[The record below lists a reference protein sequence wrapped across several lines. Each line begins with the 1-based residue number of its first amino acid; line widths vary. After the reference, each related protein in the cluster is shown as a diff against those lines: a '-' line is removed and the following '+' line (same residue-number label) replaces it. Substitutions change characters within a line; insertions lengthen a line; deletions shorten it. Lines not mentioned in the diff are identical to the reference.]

1 MLKSIKLSCLTVVLI
16 GIITTFSGCSVVEN
30 IEKKLGW
37 KTDYFQYLDS
47 ENVEQISIQSMRD
60 LGFKFIV
67 TEGSAKN
74 TMYNLLSKA
83 QKSTEKSNLEP
94 DYIFEFDLGDEVK
107 KFYYV
112 VGSESG
118 NFYNDT
124 DVYTVS
130 NRIDEVIIQNLSFI
144 RKPKE
149 FNYIYYKPILE
160 VLKKVEPSLKDKDY
174 KIGINIKSD
183 ADCLKYIFSNYLKDF
198 TSDAEKII
206 SNVELVQTTT
216 AGYDV
221 VITVKNR
228 GYDTLVYKT
237 AIIVNNKRENT
248 EETYYVV
255 AQYEYK
261 KWNISISEPNVKPS
275 NW

>member
-16 GIITTFSGCSVVEN
+16 GIITAFSGCSVVEN

-183 ADCLKYIFSNYLKDF
+183 ADCLKYIFSNDLKDF

-237 AIIVNNKRENT
+237 AITVNNKRENT

>member
-16 GIITTFSGCSVVEN
+16 GIITAFSGCSVVEN

-160 VLKKVEPSLKDKDY
+160 VLKKIEPSLKDKDY

-183 ADCLKYIFSNYLKDF
+183 ADCLKYIFSNDLKDF

-237 AIIVNNKRENT
+237 AITVNNKRENT

>member
-67 TEGSAKN
+67 TEGTAKN

-183 ADCLKYIFSNYLKDF
+183 ADCLKYIFSNDLKDF

>member
-160 VLKKVEPSLKDKDY
+160 VLKKVEPSLRDKDY

-183 ADCLKYIFSNYLKDF
+183 ADCLKYIFSNDLKDF

>member
-37 KTDYFQYLDS
+37 KTDYFQYLNS

-130 NRIDEVIIQNLSFI
+130 NRIDEVIIQTLSFI

-160 VLKKVEPSLKDKDY
+160 VLKKIEPSLKDKDY
-174 KIGINIKSD
+174 KIGRNIKSD
-183 ADCLKYIFSNYLKDF
+183 SDCLKYIFSNDLKDF

>member
-1 MLKSIKLSCLTVVLI
+1 MLKSIKFSYLTVVLI
-16 GIITTFSGCSVVEN
+16 GIITTFSGCSVVEK

-47 ENVEQISIQSMRD
+47 ENVEQISIQSTRD

-83 QKSTEKSNLEP
+83 QKSTEKSSLEP

-124 DVYTVS
+124 DIYTVS

-160 VLKKVEPSLKDKDY
+160 VLKKIEPSLKDKDY

-183 ADCLKYIFSNYLKDF
+183 ADCLKYIFSNDLKDF

-206 SNVELVQTTT
+206 SNVELVKTTT

-221 VITVKNR
+221 VITIKNR

-237 AIIVNNKRENT
+237 AITVNNKRENT

-261 KWNISISEPNVKPS
+261 KWNVSISEPNVKPS

>member
-160 VLKKVEPSLKDKDY
+160 VLKKIEPSLKDKDY
-174 KIGINIKSD
+174 KIGIKSD
-183 ADCLKYIFSNYLKDF
+183 ADCLKYIFSNDLKDF

>member
-16 GIITTFSGCSVVEN
+16 GIITTFAGCSVVEN

-183 ADCLKYIFSNYLKDF
+183 ADCLKYIFSNDLKDF

>member
-1 MLKSIKLSCLTVVLI
+1 MLKNIKLSCLTVVLI

-160 VLKKVEPSLKDKDY
+160 VLKKVEH
-174 KIGINIKSD
+174 
-183 ADCLKYIFSNYLKDF
+183 
-198 TSDAEKII
+198 
-206 SNVELVQTTT
+206 
-216 AGYDV
+216 
-221 VITVKNR
+221 
-228 GYDTLVYKT
+228 
-237 AIIVNNKRENT
+237 
-248 EETYYVV
+248 
-255 AQYEYK
+255 
-261 KWNISISEPNVKPS
+261 
-275 NW
+275 

>member
-183 ADCLKYIFSNYLKDF
+183 ADCLKYIFSNDLKDF
-198 TSDAEKII
+198 TLDAEKII

>member
-47 ENVEQISIQSMRD
+47 KNLEQISIQSTRD

-74 TMYNLLSKA
+74 TMYNLLCKA
-83 QKSTEKSNLEP
+83 QKSDKKSSLDP
-94 DYIFEFDLGDEVK
+94 DYIFEFDLGDEV
-107 KFYYV
+107 
-112 VGSESG
+112 
-118 NFYNDT
+118 T

-149 FNYIYYKPILE
+149 FNYIYYRPILE
-160 VLKKVEPSLKDKDY
+160 VLEKIEPSLKDKDY
-174 KIGINIKSD
+174 KIGINIKGD
-183 ADCLKYIFSNYLKDF
+183 ADCLKYIFSNDLKNFISEAD
-198 TSDAEKII
+198 KII

-221 VITVKNR
+221 VITIKNR

-237 AIIVNNKRENT
+237 AITVNNKRENT
-248 EETYYVV
+248 EEIYYVV

>member
-1 MLKSIKLSCLTVVLI
+1 MLKSIKLSYLTVVLI

-183 ADCLKYIFSNYLKDF
+183 ADCLKYIFSNDLKDF

>member
-174 KIGINIKSD
+174 KIGLNIKSD
-183 ADCLKYIFSNYLKDF
+183 ADCLKYIFSNDLKDF
-198 TSDAEKII
+198 TSDAEKIL

-237 AIIVNNKRENT
+237 AITVNNKRENT

>member
-16 GIITTFSGCSVVEN
+16 GIITAFSGCSVVEN

-160 VLKKVEPSLKDKDY
+160 VLKKIEPSLKDKDY

-183 ADCLKYIFSNYLKDF
+183 ADCLKYIFSNDLKDF

-206 SNVELVQTTT
+206 SNVELVLTTT

-237 AIIVNNKRENT
+237 AITVNNKRENT

>member
-174 KIGINIKSD
+174 KIGINITSD
-183 ADCLKYIFSNYLKDF
+183 ADCLKYIFSNDLKDF

>member
-1 MLKSIKLSCLTVVLI
+1 MLKSIKFSCLTVVLI

-130 NRIDEVIIQNLSFI
+130 NRIDEVIMQNLSFI

-183 ADCLKYIFSNYLKDF
+183 ADCLKYIFSNDLKDF

-237 AIIVNNKRENT
+237 AITVNNKRENT

>member
-83 QKSTEKSNLEP
+83 QKSTEKANLEP

-183 ADCLKYIFSNYLKDF
+183 ADCLKYIFSNDLKDF

>member
-37 KTDYFQYLDS
+37 KTEYFEYLDS
-47 ENVEQISIQSMRD
+47 KNLEQISIQSTRD

-74 TMYNLLSKA
+74 TMYNLLCKA
-83 QKSTEKSNLEP
+83 QKSDKKSRLDP

-107 KFYYV
+107 QFYYV
-112 VGSESG
+112 VGSDSG
-118 NFYNDT
+118 NFYSDT
-124 DVYTVS
+124 DIYTVS

-149 FNYIYYKPILE
+149 FNYIYYRPILE
-160 VLKKVEPSLKDKDY
+160 VIEKIEPSLKDKDY

-183 ADCLKYIFSNYLKDF
+183 ADCLKYIFSNDLKNFISEAD
-198 TSDAEKII
+198 KII

-221 VITVKNR
+221 VITIKNR

-237 AIIVNNKRENT
+237 AITVNNKRENT
-248 EETYYVV
+248 EEIYYVV